1 MLKKLFKPRF
11 SERELLIIRE
21 CCTKCVDSM
30 EAHEKKEPL
39 NKEVKVIMADIK
51 KIMKKI
57 NE

>member
-1 MLKKLFKPRF
+1 
-11 SERELLIIRE
+11 
-21 CCTKCVDSM
+21 M

>member
-21 CCTKCVDSM
+21 CCSQCVDSM
-30 EAHEKKEPL
+30 EAHERKKSL
-39 NKEVKVIMADIK
+39 DKEVKAIMADIK
-51 KIMKKI
+51 KIMTKI